1 MTHSLF
7 HTLQQTGEGPLLVL
21 SHALGMNQQAWAP
34 LLAELQGR
42 HRVLMFDH
50 LGHGQSSVLPGPYDM
65 GLLVDQAAALLRSRA
80 REPVVWV
87 GLSMGG
93 MVGQGL
99 AIHHPE
105 LLRGLV
111 VANSTAF
118 YPEAGRTSWDA
129 RIASVEQGGMNSIAD
144 AVMARYFHD
153 GFRAA
158 QPAAVQAARDT
169 LMATDIAGYL
179 ASCHAVRNVDWR
191 AGLTGIACPTLV
203 IAGAL
208 DAGTPLAMSQA
219 IADAIPGAQ
228 MAVIKQASHISATEQ
243 PVEFAR
249 LLEAFLSE
257 RIVAGQNAA
266 EDAGSSSPDYERGL
280 LQRRRILGD
289 AWVEKSLAQRTNFN
303 AEFQDLITRHA
314 WNDIWGRPALG
325 DRTRRF
331 MVLSLM
337 LGLKAWEEF
346 ALHVRAAVDAADESR
361 LSPDDIKEV
370 ILMAAIYCGVPAA
383 NHAFAIAGGILNE
396 KGLVVPLGFKA
407 DNGTAQKNVPPSGA

>member
-7 HTLQQTGEGPLLVL
+7 HTLQQKNDKGPLLVL

-34 LLAELQGR
+34 LLAALQGR

-50 LGHGQSSVLPGPYDM
+50 LGHGQSSVPPGPYDM
-65 GLLVDQAAALLRSRA
+65 RLLVDQAAALLRSSA
-80 REPVVWV
+80 CEPVVWV
-87 GLSMGG
+87 GLSLGG

-99 AIHHPE
+99 AIHYPE

-129 RIASVEQGGMNSIAD
+129 RITSVEQEGMSSIAD
-144 AVMARYFHD
+144 TVMARYFHD
-153 GFRAA
+153 DFRAT

-169 LMATDIAGYL
+169 LMATDIGGYL

-191 AGLTGIACPTLV
+191 AGLPGITCPTLV

-208 DAGTPLAMSQA
+208 DAGAPPAMSQA
-219 IADAIPGAQ
+219 IADAIAGAQ
-228 MAVIKQASHISATEQ
+228 MAVIEQASHISAIEQ
-243 PVEFAR
+243 PLEFAQ

-257 RIVAGQNAA
+257 RILAGQDAA
-266 EDAGSSSPDYERGL
+266 EDVAQGAASPSPDYERGL

-289 AWVEKSLAQRTNFN
+289 AWVEKSLAQRTSFN
-303 AEFQDLITRHA
+303 AEFQNLITRHA

-346 ALHVRAAVDAADESR
+346 ALHVRAAVDASDESR
-361 LSPDDIKEV
+361 LSPDDIKEA

-383 NHAFAIAGGILNE
+383 NHAFAIAGGILSE
-396 KGLVVPLGFKA
+396 RGLVVPLGFEA
-407 DNGTAQKNVPPSGA
+407 DNGAV

>member
-1 MTHSLF
+1 MSHALSY
-7 HTLQQTGEGPLLVL
+7 TLQPGGDGPLLVL
-21 SHALGMNQQAWAP
+21 SHALGMKQQDWAP
-34 LLAELQGR
+34 LLAELRGR
-42 HRVLMFDH
+42 YRVLTFDH
-50 LGHGQSSVLPGPYDM
+50 LGHGQSRVLPGPYDM
-65 GLLVDQAAALLRSRA
+65 GLLIEQAAALLRSVA

-99 AIHHPE
+99 AIRHPE

-111 VANSTAF
+111 VASSTAF
-118 YPEAGRTSWDA
+118 YPEAGRANWDA
-129 RIASVEQGGMNSIAD
+129 RIASVEREGMASIAD

-158 QPAAVQAARDT
+158 QPAEVQAARDT
-169 LMATDIAGYL
+169 LLATDAAGYV
-179 ASCHAVRNVDWR
+179 ASCHAVRHVDWR
-191 AGLTGIACPTLV
+191 AGLPGITCPTLV

-208 DAGTPLAMSQA
+208 DVGAPPAMSEA

-228 MAVIKQASHISATEQ
+228 LAVIEQASHISAIEQ
-243 PVEFAR
+243 PREFAR
-249 LLEAFLSE
+249 LLEAFVSE
-257 RIVAGQNAA
+257 RMVEGEGAFHGA
-266 EDAGSSSPDYERGL
+266 SSPSPDYERGL

-289 AWVEKSLAQRTNFN
+289 AWVDRSLAQRTSFN

-314 WNDIWGRPALG
+314 WNDIWGRPSLG

-346 ALHVRAAVDAADESR
+346 ALHVRAALDATDASR
-361 LSPDDIKEV
+361 LSPDDIKEA
-370 ILMAAIYCGVPAA
+370 ILMAAVYCGVPAA
-383 NHAFAIAGGILNE
+383 NHAFAVAGAILKE
-396 KGLVVPLGFKA
+396 RGLVPPLGFKA
-407 DNGTAQKNVPPSGA
+407 GNGTS

>member
-1 MTHSLF
+1 MSHALSLSYS
-7 HTLQQTGEGPLLVL
+7 LQPGGDGPLLVL
-21 SHALGMNQQAWAP
+21 SHALGMQQQAWAP
-34 LLAELQGR
+34 LLAALQGR
-42 HRVLMFDH
+42 YRVLTFDH
-50 LGHGQSSVLPGPYDM
+50 LGHGQSRVLPGPYDM
-65 GLLVDQAAALLRSRA
+65 GLLVEQAATLLRSVA

-99 AIHHPE
+99 AIRHPD

-118 YPEAGRTSWDA
+118 YPEAGRANWDA
-129 RIASVEQGGMNSIAD
+129 RIASVERDGMASIAD

-169 LMATDIAGYL
+169 LLATDTAGYL

-191 AGLTGIACPTLV
+191 AGLPGITCPTLV

-208 DAGTPLAMSQA
+208 DAGAPPAMSEA
-219 IADAIPGAQ
+219 IADAIPDAQ
-228 MAVIKQASHISATEQ
+228 LAVIEQASHISAIEQ
-243 PVEFAR
+243 PREFAR
-249 LLEAFLSE
+249 LLEAFVSE
-257 RIVAGQNAA
+257 HIVAATGVGGGAA
-266 EDAGSSSPDYERGL
+266 SPSPDHERGL

-289 AWVEKSLAQRTNFN
+289 AWVDRSLAQRTSFN

-346 ALHVRAAVDAADESR
+346 ALHVRAALDATDASR
-361 LSPDDIKEV
+361 LSPDDIKEA
-370 ILMAAIYCGVPAA
+370 ILMAAVYCGVPAA
-383 NHAFAIAGGILNE
+383 NHAFAVAGAILKE
-396 KGLVVPLGFKA
+396 RGLVVPLGFK
-407 DNGTAQKNVPPSGA
+407 DGDSTS